1 MKTSAGIAVA
11 LAVLSLTGG
20 RSWSDAAPPVP
31 PPGLDQITVEAQRER
46 ALLEREVST
55 YVSAI
60 TVAPF
65 QESLARWR
73 NAICPLVAGLPR
85 DHGEFILKRVSQIAG
100 DAGVPLAPDHCRG
113 NFYVVVTANPDALAP
128 SVDEA
133 RRFHVRRCRRNEGP
147 RFPEGFGAG
156 TCVV

>member
-1 MKTSAGIAVA
+1 
-11 LAVLSLTGG
+11 LP
-20 RSWSDAAPPVP
+20 WPWPY
-31 PPGLDQITVEAQRER
+31 ER

-65 QESLARWR
+65 QKSLARWR

-113 NFYVVVTANPDALAP
+113 NL
-128 SVDEA
+128 
-133 RRFHVRRCRRNEGP
+133 H
-147 RFPEGFGAG
+147 PELSPAAIELCPAQSDGL
-156 TCVV
+156 